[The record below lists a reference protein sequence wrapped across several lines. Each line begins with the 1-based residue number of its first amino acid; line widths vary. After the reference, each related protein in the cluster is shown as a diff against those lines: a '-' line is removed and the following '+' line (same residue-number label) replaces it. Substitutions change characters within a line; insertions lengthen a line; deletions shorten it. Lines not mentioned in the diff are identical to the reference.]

1 MTPPR
6 RKAAARPFAV
16 GAGDRVVVTGGAGF
30 IGSAVV
36 RALLGRGA
44 AVTATV
50 EPGGGTENL
59 DGLDVDTTTVDI
71 RDRDA
76 VFGAVAGA
84 RFVFHVAA
92 LYGFWP
98 RDPTLFY
105 DVNVAGSRNVI
116 DAAVAAGCE
125 RIAYTSSVA
134 TIGLGGTAEGTPATE
149 SSYADVA
156 HLFGS
161 YKQSKYVAEHEVL
174 RGAAEGAPVV
184 LVQPTFPLGP
194 RDRRPTPTGKLVLD
208 FLNGRMPGY
217 VDTTMNVV
225 HVDDLADGHLRALE
239 DGAQGRSYIIGGENL
254 SMSKLLE
261 MLSGATAL
269 PAHDRKFP
277 SSLAVGAAFASDLIQ
292 GRILGREPSVPLEA
306 ARMSRTHMLYDD
318 SRARDELGYSS
329 RPAIEA
335 VEGSARWFVAN
346 GYVSPAR
353 RDRIAWAAP
362 ETTP

>member
-1 MTPPR
+1 
-6 RKAAARPFAV
+6 
-16 GAGDRVVVTGGAGF
+16 
-30 IGSAVV
+30 
-36 RALLGRGA
+36 
-44 AVTATV
+44 VTATV

-174 RGAAEGAPVV
+174 RAAAEGAPVV

-194 RDRRPTPTGKLVLD
+194 RDRRPT
-208 FLNGRMPGY
+208 
-217 VDTTMNVV
+217 
-225 HVDDLADGHLRALE
+225 
-239 DGAQGRSYIIGGENL
+239 Q
-254 SMSKLLE
+254 
-261 MLSGATAL
+261 
-269 PAHDRKFP
+269 PA
-277 SSLAVGAAFASDLIQ
+277 SSCST
-292 GRILGREPSVPLEA
+292 S
-306 ARMSRTHMLYDD
+306 
-318 SRARDELGYSS
+318 
-329 RPAIEA
+329 
-335 VEGSARWFVAN
+335 
-346 GYVSPAR
+346 
-353 RDRIAWAAP
+353 
-362 ETTP
+362 

>member
-1 MTPPR
+1 
-6 RKAAARPFAV
+6 
-16 GAGDRVVVTGGAGF
+16 
-30 IGSAVV
+30 
-36 RALLGRGA
+36 
-44 AVTATV
+44 
-50 EPGGGTENL
+50 
-59 DGLDVDTTTVDI
+59 
-71 RDRDA
+71 
-76 VFGAVAGA
+76 
-84 RFVFHVAA
+84 
-92 LYGFWP
+92 
-98 RDPTLFY
+98 
-105 DVNVAGSRNVI
+105 
-116 DAAVAAGCE
+116 
-125 RIAYTSSVA
+125 
-134 TIGLGGTAEGTPATE
+134 
-149 SSYADVA
+149 
-156 HLFGS
+156 
-161 YKQSKYVAEHEVL
+161 
-174 RGAAEGAPVV
+174 
-184 LVQPTFPLGP
+184 
-194 RDRRPTPTGKLVLD
+194 
-208 FLNGRMPGY
+208 MPGY

-346 GYVSPAR
+346 GYVSPLGATASPGPHPR
-353 RDRIAWAAP
+353 PRPDQTSTTTLPVLPPVKSRLSASGACSSPGPRAPRGGGALRAATHRWRP
-362 ETTP
+362 GLLESAPRSPR

>member
-1 MTPPR
+1 
-6 RKAAARPFAV
+6 
-16 GAGDRVVVTGGAGF
+16 
-30 IGSAVV
+30 
-36 RALLGRGA
+36 
-44 AVTATV
+44 
-50 EPGGGTENL
+50 
-59 DGLDVDTTTVDI
+59 
-71 RDRDA
+71 
-76 VFGAVAGA
+76 
-84 RFVFHVAA
+84 
-92 LYGFWP
+92 
-98 RDPTLFY
+98 
-105 DVNVAGSRNVI
+105 
-116 DAAVAAGCE
+116 
-125 RIAYTSSVA
+125 VA

-174 RGAAEGAPVV
+174 RAAAEGAPVV